1 MVSVKGEADGVMVGW
16 EVGWGGKV
24 DKVYVGVEQAT
35 RGEKGTP
42 VYTSKGGGTV
52 CTVGGFRATRKVWA
66 VAVAIW

>member
-1 MVSVKGEADGVMVGW
+1 M
-16 EVGWGGKV
+16 